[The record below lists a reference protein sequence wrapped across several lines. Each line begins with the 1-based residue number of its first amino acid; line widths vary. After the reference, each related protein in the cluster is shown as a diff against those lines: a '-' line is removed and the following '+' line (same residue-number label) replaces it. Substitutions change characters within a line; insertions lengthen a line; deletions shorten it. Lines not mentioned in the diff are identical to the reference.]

1 MKILVVSLYYEPD
14 QCQGNGPIVRAL
26 CEDWAAAGH
35 DVTVVTSFPHYN
47 CEAVWPEYRGKFWQR
62 DRLGKVNILRSYI
75 YVSARKT
82 GLARV
87 LNYLSFNVSSTLAG
101 LTADKP
107 DVIFVMSPPLT
118 IGLTAYLLGRL
129 KGAPYCYNVQDIWPE
144 AAVRLGM
151 LKGERV
157 IRFWER
163 VERFIY
169 RQARGIFAISEEF
182 RENLEGKSVAA
193 SKIEVIPNFV
203 DTEFLR
209 PLPRQN
215 AFSAKHGLN
224 DKFVVLYAGNVGLS
238 QGLEV
243 VLEAAELLRDEPEVL
258 FQIVGAGSSKAELMV
273 AAAQRGLHNV
283 RFLPLQAEADVPQLY
298 ASSDVALIPLR
309 RGLAQN
315 SVPCKTYSIMS
326 SARPYIASVDEGSN
340 VWKLT
345 ERAGCGVCV
354 PPENA
359 QALAAAVLDLKAD
372 RKRRQL
378 MGLNGRDFVEGH
390 FARDVI
396 TQRYRHVLEA
406 LVEPQRMRVVEPET
420 WPHET
425 LVPPMSSV
433 DKHPSTIKME
443 VE

>member
-35 DVTVVTSFPHYN
+35 EVTVVSSFPHYN
-47 CEAVWPEYRGKFWQR
+47 CDAVWPEYQGKLWQR
-62 DRLGKVNILRSYI
+62 DRLGSVNILRSYI
-75 YVSARKT
+75 HVSARKT

-87 LNYLSFNVSSTLAG
+87 LNYLSFNLSSTLAG
-101 LTADKP
+101 LTVAQP

-118 IGLTAYLLGRL
+118 IGLTAYVLGKL
-129 KGAPYCYNVQDIWPE
+129 KGIPYCYNVQDIWPE

-151 LKGERV
+151 LKGKRT

-163 VERFIY
+163 VEQFIY
-169 RQARGIFAISEEF
+169 RHAQRIFAISDEF
-182 RENLEGKSVAA
+182 RENLEGKGVPAV
-193 SKIEVIPNFV
+193 KIEVIPNFV
-203 DTEFLR
+203 DTEFIR
-209 PLPRQN
+209 PLARQN
-215 AFSAKHGLN
+215 GFSSRHKLN

-243 VLEAAELLRDEPEVL
+243 VLDAAELLRAEPEVL
-258 FQIVGAGSSKAELMV
+258 FQIVGAGSSKAELM
-273 AAAQRGLHNV
+273 AEAGRRQLSNV
-283 RFLPLQAEADVPQLY
+283 RFLPLQAEAEVPELY
-298 ASSDVALIPLR
+298 ASCDVALIPLR

-326 SARPYIASVDEGSN
+326 SARPYIASVDEDSN

-345 ERAGCGVCV
+345 EHAGCGVCV
-354 PPENA
+354 PPEDA
-359 QALAAAVLDLKAD
+359 QALAQAVLELRAD

-378 MGLNGRDFVEGH
+378 MGLNGREFVEWH
-390 FARDVI
+390 FARDVV
-396 TQRYRHVLEA
+396 TQRYRHALED
-406 LVEPQRMRVVEPET
+406 LIEPQRARAAEPEV
-420 WPHET
+420 WQREP
-425 LVPPMSSV
+425 LVSV
-433 DKHPSTIKME
+433 DKRPPAINME